1 MQIKDIQKI
10 KKELKNQK
18 AILACA
24 REFNMIGDPTRLK
37 ICYLLCRHKE
47 LSVGDIAK
55 VVGVSISAVSHTL
68 QKLQKANMVESKR
81 EFRTVYYKLKKS
93 PIVEVMKERIN
104 HYENI

>member
-24 REFNMIGDPTRLK
+24 REFNMVGDPTRLK

-47 LSVGDIAK
+47 LSVGDITK